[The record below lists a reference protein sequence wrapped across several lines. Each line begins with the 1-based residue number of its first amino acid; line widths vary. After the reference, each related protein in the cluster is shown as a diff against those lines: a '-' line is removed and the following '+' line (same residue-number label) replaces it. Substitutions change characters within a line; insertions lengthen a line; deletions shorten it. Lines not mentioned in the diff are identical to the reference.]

1 MTTATRPY
9 PVTLKGDLTVPPGR
23 WQWLFKWLLVFPHN
37 FILFFLMIAAGVLM
51 VVAFFAILFTGK
63 YPRSMFDFVQG
74 VMRWSWRVSFY
85 SYSALGTDKYPPFSL
100 DSDPNYPA
108 DLTIQYPEK
117 LNNGLVLVKWL
128 LAFPHWV
135 IIWIMGYIQPLLIL
149 VSAIVLLFTGK
160 YLPELFKIIMGI
172 NRWMYRVYAY
182 LEMTDVYPP
191 FSFWDDLGIGLAQ

>member
-1 MTTATRPY
+1 MTTGTQPY

-23 WQWLFKWLLVFPHN
+23 WQWLVKWLLIIPHM
-37 FILFFLMIAAGVLM
+37 FILCFLQIAACVLM
-51 VVAFFAILFTGK
+51 FIAFFSILFTGK
-63 YPRSMFDFVQG
+63 YPKGMFDFVQG
-74 VMRWSWRVSFY
+74 AMRWNWRMSFY

-100 DSDPNYPA
+100 DSDPDYPA
-108 DLTIQYPEK
+108 DLTIQYPET

-135 IIWIMGYIQPLLIL
+135 IIWLFSYIQPALIL

-160 YLPELFKIIMGI
+160 YLPELFKIIMGM

-182 LEMTDVYPP
+182 LEMTDLYPP
-191 FSFWDDLGIGLAQ
+191 FSFWEDLGIGLAK

>member
-1 MTTATRPY
+1 MTTGTQPY
-9 PVTLKGDLTVPPGR
+9 PITLKGDLTVPPGR
-23 WQWLFKWLLVFPHN
+23 WQWLFKWLLLVPHS

-51 VVAFFAILFTGK
+51 FIAFFAILFAGK
-63 YPRSMFDFVQG
+63 YPRGMFDFVMG
-74 VMRWSWRVSFY
+74 VMRWGWRVNFY

-117 LNNGLVLVKWL
+117 LKNGLVLVKWL

-149 VSAIVLLFTGK
+149 VSAIALLFTGK
-160 YLPELFKIIMGI
+160 YLPELFKIIMGM

-182 LEMTDVYPP
+182 LEMTDMYPP
-191 FSFWDDLGIGLAQ
+191 FSFWDDLGIGLA